1 MEAGTAS
8 TPSSSTGVKTMAGL
22 AAVAADKF
30 AGRPALR
37 HKVGDA
43 WVDVDYSDLGV
54 AVSEVARGLIDLGIG
69 RGDRVS
75 ILGNTRPEWTYAN
88 LGILAA
94 GAASVSI
101 YQTNSPEECHY
112 VLDHSESRAVFVEDG
127 EQLEKIRAIEAELPQ
142 LEFVIVMAP
151 DEGLDVGDALSLDQL
166 RERGRGHDQAE
177 LDERTASVTPDDA
190 CVFIYTSGTTGP
202 PKGVILSHG
211 NYRAMVDAVE
221 EPSALVG
228 GEVAYLFL
236 PLAHAFALLIQF
248 VVIDLGAIIAYW
260 EKDPQKI
267 IPNLMEV
274 KPTYFPSVPRI
285 FEKLYTLAR
294 TNAEDPDALDKAVE
308 VGSKVRQMRERGEEV
323 PAELEQAFEQAE
335 EKLFVNVRNLF
346 GGNIRQCV
354 TGAAPIAK
362 EILEFFYACG
372 IPIME
377 GYGMTETATAATGNL
392 VDDFRFGS
400 VGKPFPGVEVQ
411 IADDGEVLLSG
422 PNIFKEYY
430 KNADATQA
438 TLVDGWLH
446 TGDLGSL
453 DDDGFL
459 YITGRKKDIIITAG
473 GKNITPANL
482 ENGLKQNRYISQAVV
497 IGDRRPYLVAL
508 ITLDPDEVPGFAEQ
522 HGIAPED
529 VASSEAMREEVQREV
544 DEVNAKVGRVEQVKK
559 FKILPEDLSQATGEL
574 TPTLKVKRNVV
585 NEKFADEV
593 ERLYTGSP

>member
-1 MEAGTAS
+1 MEAGTA
-8 TPSSSTGVKTMAGL
+8 STGVKTMAGL
-22 AAVAADKF
+22 AAVASKQF
-30 AGRPALR
+30 SGHPAIR
-37 HKVGDA
+37 HKVGDE
-43 WVDVDYSDLGV
+43 WVDITFDELGA
-54 AVSEVARGLIDLGIG
+54 AVSEVARGLIDLGVG
-69 RGDRVS
+69 RGDRVA

-88 LGILAA
+88 LGILAS

-112 VLDHSESRAVFVEDG
+112 VLDHSESRAVFVEDA
-127 EQLEKIRAIEAELPQ
+127 EQLAKIREIESDLPA
-142 LEFVIVMAP
+142 LEFVVLMDP
-151 DEGLDVGDALSLDQL
+151 SDVADPGDAIALDAL
-166 RERGRGHDQAE
+166 RERGRAREESE
-177 LDERTASVTPDDA
+177 LEERVASVTPDDA

-202 PKGVILSHG
+202 PKGVILTHG

-221 EPSALVG
+221 APSAL
-228 GEVAYLFL
+228 EEDELCYLFL

-248 VVIDLGAIIAYW
+248 VVIDLGGTLAFW

-267 IPNLMEV
+267 VPNLMEL

-285 FEKLYTLAR
+285 FEKIYTLAR
-294 TNAEDPDALDKAVE
+294 SSAEDLDALDKAIGI
-308 VGSKVRQMRERGEEV
+308 GSSVRQMRDRGEEV
-323 PAELEQAFEQAE
+323 PADLEQAFEQAD
-335 EKLFVNVRNLF
+335 EKLFQNVRNLF
-346 GGNIRQCV
+346 GGRIRQCV

-372 IPIME
+372 VPIME
-377 GYGMTETATAATGNL
+377 GYGMTETSTSATVNL
-392 VDDFRFGS
+392 PDKFRFGS
-400 VGKPFPGVEVQ
+400 VGTALPGVEVK
-411 IADDGEVLLSG
+411 IAEDGEVLLRG

-430 KNADATQA
+430 KNPEATRE
-438 TLVDGWLH
+438 TKIDGWLH

-453 DDDGFL
+453 DEDGFL

-522 HGIAPED
+522 HGLSAED
-529 VASSEAMREEVQREV
+529 VPGSDAMREEVQRAV
-544 DEVNAKVGRVEQVKK
+544 DEVNAKVGRVEQIKK
-559 FKILPEDLSQATGEL
+559 FKILEHDLSQATGEL

-593 ERLYTGSP
+593 ERLYS

>member
-1 MEAGTAS
+1 MAS
-8 TPSSSTGVKTMAGL
+8 L
-22 AAVAADKF
+22 AAVAAQKY

-37 HKVGDA
+37 HKVGDE
-43 WVDVDYSDLGV
+43 WVDIEYGELGSV
-54 AVSEVARGLIDLGIG
+54 VSEVARGLIDLGIE
-69 RGDRVS
+69 RGDRVA
-75 ILGNTRPEWTYAN
+75 ILANTRPEWTFAN
-88 LGILAA
+88 LGILAS

-112 VLDHSESRAVFVEDG
+112 VLEHSESRAVFVEDG
-127 EQLEKIRAIEAELPQ
+127 EQLAKIREIEDDLPA
-142 LEFVIVMAP
+142 LEFVIVMVP
-151 DEGLDVGDALSLDQL
+151 EDGLDIGDASTLDQL
-166 RERGRGHDQAE
+166 RERGRGREQSE
-177 LDERTASVTPDDA
+177 LDERTASVTPEDA

-202 PKGVILSHG
+202 PKGVILTHG

-221 EPSALVG
+221 EPAALEG
-228 GEVAYLFL
+228 DELTYLFL

-248 VVIDLGAIIAYW
+248 VVIDLGAVLTYW

-294 TNAEDPDALDKAVE
+294 ANAEDLDALDQAVA

-323 PAELEQAFEQAE
+323 PAELEQAFQQAD

-346 GGNIRQCV
+346 GGRIRQCV

-372 IPIME
+372 VPIFE
-377 GYGMTETATAATGNL
+377 GYGMTETATAATSNL
-392 VDDFRFGS
+392 PDAFRFGS
-400 VGKPFPGVEVQ
+400 VGKPFPGVEVK
-411 IADDGEVLLSG
+411 IAEDGEVLLSG

-430 KNADATQA
+430 KNPDATA
-438 TLVDGWLH
+438 GTLIDGWLH

-508 ITLDPDEVPGFAEQ
+508 ITLDPDEVPGFAQE
-522 HGIAPED
+522 HGVEPD
-529 VASSEAMREEVQREV
+529 QVAGSDAMREEVQRAV

-559 FKILPEDLSQATGEL
+559 FKILPEDLSQQTGEL

-585 NEKFADEV
+585 NEKFAGEV
-593 ERLYTGSP
+593 EKLYDGSP